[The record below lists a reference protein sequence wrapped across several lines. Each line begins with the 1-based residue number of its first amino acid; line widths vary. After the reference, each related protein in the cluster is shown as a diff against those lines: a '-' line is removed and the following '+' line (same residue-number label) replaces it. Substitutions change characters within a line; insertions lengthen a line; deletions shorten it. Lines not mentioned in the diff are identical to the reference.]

1 MHSGNSGR
9 TYEDRAAALISANGA
24 RVLERNFLTRT
35 GEIDIVALDA
45 GCLVF
50 VEVRSRG
57 NPRFCGAA
65 ASVDRRKRERL
76 IRSARLYLQARPRWR
91 DLPCRFDV
99 IAFEPPQSEAA
110 PAPRWIRG
118 AFTA

>member
-1 MHSGNSGR
+1 MHSGNRGQSF
-9 TYEDRAAALISANGA
+9 EERAAALIRDSGA
-24 RVLERNFLTRT
+24 RVLERNFLART
-35 GEIDIVALDA
+35 GEIDIVALEQ

-57 NPRFCGAA
+57 NPRFSGAA
-65 ASVDRRKRERL
+65 ASVDRRKQARL

-99 IAFEPPQSEAA
+99 IAFEPPQSGAA
-110 PAPRWIRG
+110 PEPQWIRG